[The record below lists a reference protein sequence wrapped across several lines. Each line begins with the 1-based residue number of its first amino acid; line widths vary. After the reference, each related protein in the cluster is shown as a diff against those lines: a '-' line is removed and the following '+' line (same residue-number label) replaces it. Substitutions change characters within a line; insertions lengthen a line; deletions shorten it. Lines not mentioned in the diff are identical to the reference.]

1 MSMTEEQQRMRL
13 RKFIV
18 DMKGPFCL
26 LNLYIRAENQLKIT
40 DQRMIDDVLNELYEL
55 GIVVY
60 REVTR
65 PRRIRMTP
73 NGHIISPR
81 ADRIPPRYG
90 GIFSYLLI

>member
-26 LNLYIRAENQLKIT
+26 LNLYIRVENQLKIT
-40 DQRMIDDVLNELYEL
+40 DRRLIDDVLNELYEI

-60 REVTR
+60 REV
-65 PRRIRMTP
+65 
-73 NGHIISPR
+73 
-81 ADRIPPRYG
+81 DPPSENPDDPKWAYY
-90 GIFSYLLI
+90 IA